1 MTVPLLIATIAAFAC
16 GAIAI
21 FAVVGS
27 LRSLTRWAFGIAL
40 VGFGA
45 EAVFNV
51 WARQAESP
59 TEIAHWQVA
68 SLLALSFILG
78 PLGFFASRYARGRTG
93 AAFSSIEI
101 AFAVGT
107 VIVPVI
113 AFLFA
118 ADLVALVTML
128 SDGEPWVIILG
139 NAGVGLHYAMLLTAI
154 FVLINLERTHRASVG
169 TMRWRIKFL
178 VIGMSVLMFVRLYTS
193 SQAIL
198 FNSVTPNLNLLNAI
212 GLIVACILMSRT
224 LIRSGHF
231 DIEVYPSQKVLQS
244 SLTIFIVGAYLI
256 AVGVF
261 AKVASYLGGDAAF
274 DIKALGVLIALV
286 LLGIL
291 LQSDRFQI
299 NLRQF
304 VSRHFKRSLY
314 DYREVW
320 NAFTEA
326 TSSKVSQVSLC
337 QAAVE
342 SVSKLF
348 DALSV
353 SLWLYDESGGKL
365 QMAATTSNRDAQDRS
380 LAFDDTAKSDL
391 QKRFTPDAGP
401 MNIDRSKEKWLDS
414 IKGATEN
421 EFSNGGDRT
430 AIPMTAGDRLVGLI
444 VIGDRVQGIPF
455 ADPDLD
461 ILGSLG
467 KHAASTLLN
476 VQLSSKILESKELE
490 AFQTMAAFFVHDLKN
505 AASTLN
511 IMVQNLP
518 KHWDSLDFRE
528 DALKGISKT
537 GVRVE
542 RLIQQLSAVQ
552 SELEIDTEIQNFD
565 TFVKQCLDT
574 WETPEQIQLETRF
587 NSDASVS
594 IDAAQ
599 LSKVVINLLMNA
611 SEAIEGEGRIAVKTT
626 TDGRYARISVED
638 NGTGISPEFIRK
650 SLFRPFKTTKKS
662 GLGIGMFQSKMIV
675 EAHKGRMEVES
686 EEGKGSKFTIII
698 PLGEEV

>member
-1 MTVPLLIATIAAFAC
+1 MTVPLLIAYIAACAC

-21 FAVVGS
+21 FSVVGS
-27 LRSLTRWAFGIAL
+27 PRSLTRWAFAVVLLGL
-40 VGFGA
+40 GS
-45 EAVFNV
+45 ESVFN
-51 WARQAESP
+51 ALSRRSESP
-59 TEIAHWQVA
+59 TEIAYWEVA
-68 SLLALSFILG
+68 SLLALSFVFG
-78 PLGFFASRYARGRTG
+78 PLGFFASRYARGRTS
-93 AAFSSIEI
+93 ASFSSSEI
-101 AFAVGT
+101 AFAVAT
-107 VIVPVI
+107 LVIPLA
-113 AFLFA
+113 AFLFSP
-118 ADLVALVTML
+118 DLVALITML
-128 SDGEPWVIILG
+128 SEGEPWVIILG
-139 NAGVGLHYAMLLTAI
+139 NAGIGLHYAMLLTAI
-154 FVLINLERTHRASVG
+154 FILINLERTFRASVG

-198 FNSVTPNLNLLNAI
+198 FNSITPNLNLLNSV
-212 GLIVACILMSRT
+212 GLVVACILMSRT

-256 AVGVF
+256 AVGIF

-274 DIKALGVLIALV
+274 ALKAFGVLIALV
-286 LLGIL
+286 ILGVL

-299 NLRQF
+299 HLRQF

-326 TSSKVSQVSLC
+326 TSSKVSQSSLC
-337 QAAVE
+337 QAVVE

-353 SLWLYDESGGKL
+353 SLWLFDESVGQL
-365 QMAATTSNRDAQDRS
+365 QLAATTSKRDGQNS
-380 LAFDDTAKSDL
+380 TLALSDDAKSEL
-391 QKRFTPDAGP
+391 QKRFTSGAGP
-401 MNIDRSKEKWLDS
+401 MNIDRSKEEWLES
-414 IKGATEN
+414 IKQFTEN
-421 EFSNGGDRT
+421 EFPNGGDRT
-430 AIPMTAGDRLVGLI
+430 AIPLTTGDHPVGLI
-444 VIGDRVQGIPF
+444 VVGDRVQGIPF

-461 ILGSLG
+461 ILSSLG

-476 VQLSSKILESKELE
+476 VQLSGKLLESRELE

-518 KHWDSLDFRE
+518 KHWDNPEFRE
-528 DALKGISKT
+528 DALRGVSKT
-537 GVRVE
+537 GERID
-542 RLIQQLSAVQ
+542 RLIRQLSAVQ
-552 SELEIDTEIQNFD
+552 SELEIDKHILNFD
-565 TFVKQCLDT
+565 TFFTDCLDR
-574 WETPEQIQLETRF
+574 WVAPERIRLEIGYNTKVDVSMD
-587 NSDASVS
+587 SD
-594 IDAAQ
+594 Q

-611 SEAIEGEGRIAVKTT
+611 SEAIEDEGRIGVETGI
-626 TDGRYARISVED
+626 DDRYAWVAVED
-638 NGTGISPEFIRK
+638 DGAGMSEEFIRK

-675 EAHKGRMEVES
+675 EAHGGRLEVES
-686 EEGKGSKFTIII
+686 EEGKGTRFTMLI
-698 PLGEEV
+698 PLGDGD